1 MAACLA
7 LEVINNAFV
16 DLNLIT
22 NESVGASAST
32 NLKAS
37 SEALLQPCHRK
48 RKHGTSTAA
57 PKIHAISPIAV
68 KIAALEALEA
78 LLTVKLP
85 SHLISLCAAPSQR
98 DRLLAALRRVL
109 INKTRSKA
117 DLLPKTA
124 SLNQYG

>member
-1 MAACLA
+1 MAVCLA
-7 LEVINNAFV
+7 QEVINNAFV

-48 RKHGTSTAA
+48 RKHGTSIGYPEEQHDHSGLQVAA
-57 PKIHAISPIAV
+57 PIHAISPISV

-78 LLTVKLP
+78 LLTVVCV
-85 SHLISLCAAPSQR
+85 LC
-98 DRLLAALRRVL
+98 V
-109 INKTRSKA
+109 
-117 DLLPKTA
+117 
-124 SLNQYG
+124 